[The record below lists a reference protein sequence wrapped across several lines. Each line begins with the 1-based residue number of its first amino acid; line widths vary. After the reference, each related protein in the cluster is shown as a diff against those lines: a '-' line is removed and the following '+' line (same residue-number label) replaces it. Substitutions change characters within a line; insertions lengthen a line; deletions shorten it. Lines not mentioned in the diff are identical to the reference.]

1 MALRDQASLTTLTEE
16 VLKTARDRG
25 APQRRFR
32 PLVDCPPPGRRH
44 RRIGPVDRN
53 AEGVVEMVLD
63 ATLNCEGPLTPER
76 LFGWHGAL
84 FPTGYA
90 GLARI
95 RVGAWRDDA
104 GGPMQVVS
112 GSVGRRRVAFR
123 SRRQIDWQP
132 RRRASLTGSI
142 RLTPPHR

>member
-1 MALRDQASLTTLTEE
+1 MSAWRCDQASLTTLTEE
-16 VLKTARDRG
+16 VLKTSEIRERLNADPSARRLP
-25 APQRRFR
+25 AAWASTSA
-32 PLVDCPPPGRRH
+32 H
-44 RRIGPVDRN
+44 GPVDRH

-112 GSVGRRRVAFR
+112 GSVGRARAFR
-123 SRRQIDWQP
+123 SPPAD
-132 RRRASLTGSI
+132 
-142 RLTPPHR
+142 RLAAETTRVL